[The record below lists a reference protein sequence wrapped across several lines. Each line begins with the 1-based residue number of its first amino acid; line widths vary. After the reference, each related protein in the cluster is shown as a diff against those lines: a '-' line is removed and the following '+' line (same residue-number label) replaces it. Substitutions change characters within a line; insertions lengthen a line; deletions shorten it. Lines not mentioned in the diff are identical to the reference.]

1 MMHLFFDEKQD
12 RQAETAETMAGN
24 SIFRERYRCRPKN
37 SRQADPAQ
45 EPLLIIIVGRLRPR

>member
-12 RQAETAETMAGN
+12 RQAETAERMAGN

-45 EPLLIIIVGRLRPR
+45 EPLLIIIR